1 MVYHPNIEATWALIK
16 KPLDYPEMPE
26 PYKIESIWRAN
37 YHSLY
42 HRLSP
47 YADYDTTLIKGF
59 TKEPYYYTYI
69 DESDKGLSA
78 LRKYDSRM
86 FPIGSAPIDVVRVA
100 KFLGSGRG
108 IVFLGKQFLL
118 QTGQAFNET
127 RIYNPTSPII
137 AAGMGLALGTMR
149 PQRNFDT
156 SAGLGGIAR
165 TLIGNAIPDAL
176 FGPPKI
182 NPPFGTVAGALP
194 DVMIGVG
201 GKGLIRAG
209 TAERGLAHL
218 QAAWAPSGKLTST
231 FGSVAK
237 NMFKSLFANF
247 IPKTQSG
254 VKARSDEGAYD
265 LMVAAGATKFKY
277 VTAKGDEVP
286 YSQKWIAG
294 KTSYVKNP
302 NPQISNTYSE
312 YVKVSNQYI
321 TKRTKKD
328 DIEQT
333 NADLK
338 KSLANIQ
345 KAGGIDGL
353 IYKVNVPK
361 ESSVVRSGNSAKSG
375 YDRLYSIAPEEARSR
390 GKSPYNYPL
399 GVLESYRNIHMVDY
413 DVAASPRLS
422 KGFPTNGQFD
432 TINRLTVLDSKGDR
446 DFYGAFEVNALSL
459 DKDGNRVS
467 EGIRGKSTWQPY
479 HDDQIALFFYDVVNE
494 KYIPFRS
501 AIKSLAESSNVSWEE
516 LQFIGRG
523 DKVYSYGGFNRSLTF
538 NIHVVI
544 SSLSELAPTW
554 QRVNYLATLTKPSNY
569 TTSTFAGAM
578 NRFMVPPMVML
589 TLGDL
594 YKDQPILIQS
604 VGIAIPDDATWE
616 TQNEF
621 NAEEWHYLADHI
633 KAPNLVYGQL
643 PRELD
648 IALSLILLEK
658 ERAVTGGA
666 NFGHAPRD
674 ETWSDWN
681 TATVPNGQSPNK
693 FHKSLVVNVIQQA
706 VVPPP
711 PAAPTPGS
719 PLTPSEAVLSN
730 IPQYE
735 PETPEGPKPFRL
747 LSTEPNIPVPNTT
760 GGSRT
765 NNIAPI
771 KVAPALSKPRVPEIN
786 PFGRSL
792 TP

>member
-1 MVYHPNIEATWALIK
+1 MAYHPNIEATWALIK

-26 PYKIESIWRAN
+26 PYKIESIWRSN
-37 YHSLY
+37 YSSLY

-47 YADYDTTLIKGF
+47 YADYNESLIQGF

-69 DESDKGLSA
+69 DEADKGLSA
-78 LRKYDSRM
+78 LRKYDSRI
-86 FPIGSAPIDVVRVA
+86 FPIGSAPIDVIRVA

-127 RIYNPTSPII
+127 RIYNPTSPIV
-137 AAGMGLALGTMR
+137 AAGMGLALGSMR

-165 TLIGNAIPDAL
+165 TLIGNAIPDAI

-182 NPPFGTVAGALP
+182 NPPSGTVAGALP

-218 QAAWAPSGKLTST
+218 QAAWVPTGSGLNST
-231 FGSVAK
+231 FGSIAK

-254 VKARSDEGAYD
+254 VKARSDEGTYD
-265 LMVAAGATKFKY
+265 LMVAAGTTKFKY
-277 VTAKGDEVP
+277 IGPLKAKFAILPSPGVKNVEIQ
-286 YSQKWIAG
+286 YKSQWVAG
-294 KTSYVKNP
+294 KTSYVKDP
-302 NPQISNTYSE
+302 NPQITKAYEE
-312 YVKVSNQYI
+312 YVNVSDQSI

-333 NADLK
+333 NTDLK
-338 KSLANIQ
+338 KSLDNIR
-345 KAGGIDGL
+345 KSGGIDGL
-353 IYKVNVPK
+353 IYKVNVPN
-361 ESSVVRSGNSAKSG
+361 ESSVVRSGNSAKGG
-375 YDRLYSIAPEEARSR
+375 YDRLYSIAPEQARSR

-432 TINRLTVLDSKGDR
+432 TINRLTVLDAKGDK

-459 DKDGNRVS
+459 DKDGKRVS

-494 KYIPFRS
+494 KYIPFRA
-501 AIKSLAESSNVSWEE
+501 AIKGLGEASNASWEE

-523 DKVYSYGGFNRSLTF
+523 DKVYSYGGFNRNLNF
-538 NIHVVI
+538 GIHVVI

-554 QRVNYLATLTKPSNY
+554 QRVNYLSTLVKPANY

-589 TLGDL
+589 TMGDL
-594 YKDQPILIQS
+594 YKDQPVLVQS
-604 VGIAIPDDATWE
+604 VGIAIPEDAIWE
-616 TQNEF
+616 TQNEL
-621 NAEEWHYLADHI
+621 NTEEWHYLADHI
-633 KAPNLVYGQL
+633 KAPGLVYGQL

-648 IALSLILLEK
+648 ITLTLILLEK
-658 ERAVTGGA
+658 ERAVVGGA
-666 NFGHAPRD
+666 NFGHAPRNED
-674 ETWSDWN
+674 WSGWNET
-681 TATVPNGQSPNK
+681 TVPTRGQPNK
-693 FHKSLVVNVIQQA
+693 FHQSLVVDV
-706 VVPPP
+706 
-711 PAAPTPGS
+711 T
-719 PLTPSEAVLSN
+719 
-730 IPQYE
+730 
-735 PETPEGPKPFRL
+735 K
-747 LSTEPNIPVPNTT
+747 
-760 GGSRT
+760 
-765 NNIAPI
+765 
-771 KVAPALSKPRVPEIN
+771 K
-786 PFGRSL
+786 
-792 TP
+792 